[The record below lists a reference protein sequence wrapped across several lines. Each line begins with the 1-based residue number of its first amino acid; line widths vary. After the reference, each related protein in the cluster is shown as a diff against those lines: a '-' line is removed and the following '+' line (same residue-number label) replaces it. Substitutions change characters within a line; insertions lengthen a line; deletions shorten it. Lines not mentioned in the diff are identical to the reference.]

1 MVSEISTAKCV
12 DSIPTPVHYGY
23 IELSG
28 KVTAFAIHLIVV
40 QLKPLADGVRSLTE
54 EAYLCAALS
63 P

>member
-1 MVSEISTAKCV
+1 
-12 DSIPTPVHYGY
+12 VHYGY